1 MTYSKKKAIL
11 LYSVFSVLSFIALVA
26 ISLSFYNS
34 TFAQQNKAKIGAD
47 KAPVVPSDA
56 AKAFNDAL
64 VAVSENVKHTVV
76 AISVETKS
84 TSSMQ
89 IPGFEEFFKFF
100 GMPDEPRQERR
111 GRGAGSGVIISED
124 GYIVTNNHVVE
135 DAVEDGIKVI
145 TLDQKEYKAKLIGRD
160 PLTDLAVLKIDASG
174 LPVAHFA
181 NIDDV
186 KIGQFVIAVGNP
198 LGLNFTVT
206 SGIVSAIGRGAMG
219 LRRDP
224 YAVEYF
230 IQTDAPINPGNSGG
244 GLFNI
249 YGSLVGIN
257 SAIAT
262 QTGTYIG
269 YGFAIPVDLV
279 HSVVMDLIEDGKI
292 DRGYVGVVIST
303 VDEITARNVG
313 LQEVQGV
320 MVNDVL
326 KNSPADKAGI
336 EIGDVILELDGKKVN
351 TSNQLQSYIAQKR
364 VGDKVNVTIWR
375 DKKKITK
382 TIKLEARDKTD
393 TAMNDDEEDTSSKKG
408 DKSYNEPVSFDK
420 LGFSVAPLTSEQK
433 REFDVKNGVY
443 ITKVQRFTHAS
454 ERGLMPNGVIVKVDR
469 KELKSTGELKDILES
484 KKKGETV
491 MFQVKYKERN
501 QIIALEIK

>member
-1 MTYSKKKAIL
+1 MMQSSKKAIL
-11 LYSVFSVLSFIALVA
+11 LYSALSILSFVLLIG

-34 TFAQQNKAKIGAD
+34 SFAQSKNVKIGAD

-56 AKAFNDAL
+56 ARAFNDAL
-64 VAVSENVKHTVV
+64 VAVSEAVKPTVV

-84 TSSMQ
+84 KAFNQ
-89 IPGFEEFFKFF
+89 FPGFEEFFKFF
-100 GMPDEPRQERR
+100 GFPEEDQRERR

-145 TLDQKEYKAKLIGRD
+145 TVDQKEYKAKLIGRD
-160 PLTDLAVLKIDASG
+160 PLTDLAVIKIDAKG

-181 NIDDV
+181 NIEDV

-206 SGIVSAIGRGAMG
+206 SGIISAIGRGAMG

-313 LQEVQGV
+313 LPEVQGV

-326 KNSPADKAGI
+326 KDSPADKAGI

-364 VGDKVNVTIWR
+364 VGDKVQVTIWR

-382 TIKLEARDKTD
+382 TVKLEPRDKKD
-393 TAMNDDEEDTSSKKG
+393 TAMNDEDESSTDKKG
-408 DKSYNEPVSFDK
+408 SSSSNEPISFDN
-420 LGFSVAPLTSEQK
+420 LGFSVAPLTAEQR

-443 ITKVQRFTHAS
+443 ITRVQRFTHAAD
-454 ERGLMPNGVIVKVDR
+454 RGLMPNGVIVKVDR
-469 KELKSTGELKDILES
+469 KELKTTGELKDIINS

-501 QIIALEIK
+501 QIVALEIQ

>member
-1 MTYSKKKAIL
+1 
-11 LYSVFSVLSFIALVA
+11 
-26 ISLSFYNS
+26 
-34 TFAQQNKAKIGAD
+34 
-47 KAPVVPSDA
+47 
-56 AKAFNDAL
+56 
-64 VAVSENVKHTVV
+64 
-76 AISVETKS
+76 
-84 TSSMQ
+84 
-89 IPGFEEFFKFF
+89 
-100 GMPDEPRQERR
+100 
-111 GRGAGSGVIISED
+111 
-124 GYIVTNNHVVE
+124 
-135 DAVEDGIKVI
+135 
-145 TLDQKEYKAKLIGRD
+145 
-160 PLTDLAVLKIDASG
+160 
-174 LPVAHFA
+174 
-181 NIDDV
+181 
-186 KIGQFVIAVGNP
+186 
-198 LGLNFTVT
+198 
-206 SGIVSAIGRGAMG
+206 
-219 LRRDP
+219 
-224 YAVEYF
+224 
-230 IQTDAPINPGNSGG
+230 
-244 GLFNI
+244 
-249 YGSLVGIN
+249 
-257 SAIAT
+257 
-262 QTGTYIG
+262 
-269 YGFAIPVDLV
+269 
-279 HSVVMDLIEDGKI
+279 MDLIEDGKI

-382 TIKLEARDKTD
+382 TVKLEARDKTD

-501 QIIALEIK
+501 QIVALEIQ